1 MTFLG
6 RLTLPLKDVS
16 QGAFPDAGGV
26 DMQAEPLQAEVYI
39 ATSLDGFIARDDG
52 DIGWLTGHPV
62 PEGEDYG
69 YAAFMEGVGAIV
81 MGRATFDTVRGF
93 SDWPYRVPVVV
104 LSRTPEAV
112 DVPEAVQDKVRVTA
126 DSPVVVLAGL
136 AAQGV
141 TRVYIDGGQVIRACL
156 AAGLIRRMVISTIP
170 VLLGAGRPLWGHGA
184 GDIPLRLAG
193 VRHWPNGVVQ
203 SEYRL

>member
-1 MTFLG
+1 MTLLG

-69 YAAFMEGVGAIV
+69 YAAFMEGMGAIV
-81 MGRATFDTVRGF
+81 TGPRN
-93 SDWPYRVPVVV
+93 
-104 LSRTPEAV
+104 L
-112 DVPEAVQDKVRVTA
+112 
-126 DSPVVVLAGL
+126 
-136 AAQGV
+136 
-141 TRVYIDGGQVIRACL
+141 
-156 AAGLIRRMVISTIP
+156 
-170 VLLGAGRPLWGHGA
+170 
-184 GDIPLRLAG
+184 
-193 VRHWPNGVVQ
+193 
-203 SEYRL
+203 